1 MLFNETIFVFHRDV
15 SGVELLMNNH
25 KSLKAE
31 IDAREENFSI
41 CLSLGRTLLNR
52 RHPREEEIRDKCIQV
67 SPFRIKNMALIA
79 TSHLRIDVFCSDFLF
94 RVSYLTIHGLRLFA
108 YSPTKPFHAL
118 LLVVCVSGV
127 LSKHS
132 SHYSHD

>member
-1 MLFNETIFVFHRDV
+1 
-15 SGVELLMNNH
+15 MNNH

-67 SPFRIKNMALIA
+67 LLFLN
-79 TSHLRIDVFCSDFLF
+79 VFNFIYRCLNEYFYYFLYGYF
-94 RVSYLTIHGLRLFA
+94 VLVS
-108 YSPTKPFHAL
+108 
-118 LLVVCVSGV
+118 
-127 LSKHS
+127 
-132 SHYSHD
+132 

>member
-1 MLFNETIFVFHRDV
+1 MHFIVPIYRDV

-67 SPFRIKNMALIA
+67 R
-79 TSHLRIDVFCSDFLF
+79 
-94 RVSYLTIHGLRLFA
+94 
-108 YSPTKPFHAL
+108 
-118 LLVVCVSGV
+118 
-127 LSKHS
+127 
-132 SHYSHD
+132 